1 MSEYRIMVV
10 AGEPSGDLHASR
22 LLQQLNRRD
31 NQFHCYGIG
40 GERMR
45 QYGFKT
51 IVGIEQ
57 MAVMGLIEILRHF
70 PYLFGVLRK
79 MRALLKTDP
88 PDLLILVDYPGF
100 NMLLAKRA
108 KKLGIKVL
116 YYISP
121 KIWVWR
127 AGRVHKIAKRVDRM
141 ALIFPFEIPYY
152 ERVGVAATYVGHPLV
167 GQVNSDDSVE
177 EARLRIGVDQDK
189 KTIGLF
195 PGSRRG
201 EVQQLL
207 PDLLQSAREIYA
219 KNDNIQF
226 VISQAPELSSSLF
239 AEAERFDGAP
249 LTIIKGDVHTVIRS
263 CDAIATAS
271 GTVTLEMALL
281 ETPMVVIYRVS
292 PVSYWLLRHLI
303 KTEYISLVN
312 IVAEH
317 EVVPELL
324 QENASAHFIVPYL
337 LSILNDGDD
346 RSRMIS
352 GLRDVKSRLGSGDSA
367 ERLADLVEEMLYE

>member
-1 MSEYRIMVV
+1 MVV

-22 LLQQLNRRD
+22 LLQQLNLRD
-31 NQFHCYGIG
+31 HQFHCYGIG
-40 GERMR
+40 GKRMR
-45 QYGFKT
+45 QQGFNAV
-51 IVGIEQ
+51 VGIEQ
-57 MAVMGLIEILRHF
+57 MAVMGLIEIVRHF

-100 NMLLAKRA
+100 NMLLAKTA

-116 YYISP
+116 YYVSP

-127 AGRVHKIAKRVDRM
+127 VGRVHKIAKRVDHM
-141 ALIFPFEIPYY
+141 ALIFPFEAPYY

-167 GQVNSDDSVE
+167 GEVSSSNSVE
-177 EARLRIGVDQDK
+177 EARVKIGIDPDK

-207 PDLLQSAREIYA
+207 PDLLKSAREIYVHDS
-219 KNDNIQF
+219 KVQF
-226 VISQAPELSSSLF
+226 VISQAPDLSSSLF
-239 AEAERFDGAP
+239 SGVELFDDVP
-249 LTIIKGDVHTVIRS
+249 LTIVKGDVHTVIRG

-292 PVSYWLLRHLI
+292 PISYWLLSHLI

-312 IVAEH
+312 IVAER

-324 QENASAHFIVPYL
+324 QENASASSIAPYL
-337 LSILNDGDD
+337 LSILDDGEE
-346 RSRMIS
+346 RRRVVG

-367 ERLADLVEEMLYE
+367 SRLADLVEEMLHEQ